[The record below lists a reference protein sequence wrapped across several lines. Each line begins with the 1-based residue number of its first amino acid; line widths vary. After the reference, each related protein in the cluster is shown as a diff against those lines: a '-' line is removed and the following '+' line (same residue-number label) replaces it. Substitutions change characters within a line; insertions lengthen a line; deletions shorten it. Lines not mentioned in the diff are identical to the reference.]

1 MQRTVNYTRV
11 NYATIEK
18 DEMGKLVVSENTV
31 FISETDPRKV
41 RKELVK
47 QVGDVTVI
55 STKKF
60 SQLYV
65 MPDAEFLQF
74 AEPVGDPKEIAD
86 EQ

>member
-1 MQRTVNYTRV
+1 MQRTVNFTRV

-18 DEMGKLVVSENTV
+18 DEMGKLVVSEDTA
-31 FISETDPRKV
+31 FIPETDPRKV

-47 QVGDVTVI
+47 RVGDVTVI

-65 MPDAEFLQF
+65 ISDDKFFMF